1 MINEILSP
9 CALTKTRYNGIKEG
23 IVTIAV
29 LLAAYLLGSF
39 PTALLVGR
47 IVGGVDIRTV
57 GDGNMGAH
65 NIKSQF
71 GWGPGILVA
80 FVDFCKGILAVG
92 LAQLLGLDLRFQ
104 LLALALAVL
113 GHCFPIFAGLRGGQG
128 LATTLGGLLT
138 LSFFEILAGLILYGV
153 IYLVTRN
160 SNLGAG
166 IGTGSGVAAMWLT
179 GRPLLLVA
187 GAVLIILIIPA
198 KFALDKPRRIN
209 IGTNHG

>member
-1 MINEILSP
+1 M
-9 CALTKTRYNGIKEG
+9 
-23 IVTIAV
+23 TIAV
-29 LLAAYLLGSF
+29 LFAAYLLGSF

-47 IVGGVDIRTV
+47 MVGGVDIRTV

-65 NIKSQF
+65 NVKALF

-80 FVDFCKGILAVG
+80 FVDFCKGALAVG
-92 LAQLLGLDLRFQ
+92 LARLLGLDLGLQ

-113 GHCFPIFAGLRGGQG
+113 GHGFPIFARLRGGQG

-138 LSFFEILAGLILYGV
+138 LSFFEMLAGLILYGV

-179 GRPLLLVA
+179 GRPLLLVV
-187 GAVLIILIIPA
+187 GAVAIILMIPV
-198 KFALDKPRRIN
+198 KFWLDKPRRAAIEHK
-209 IGTNHG
+209 ILQ